1 MKIDK
6 RSKKRYYIELNNAYP
21 NYRMIMNKEDK
32 KEELFSEEYFD
43 SLETTL
49 KDKKE
54 MRRFE
59 SEETLNATDR

>member
-6 RSKKRYYIELNNAYP
+6 RSKKRYYIELNNEYP
-21 NYRMIMNKEDK
+21 NYRMIMSKKDK

-59 SEETLNATDR
+59 SEETLNTTDR